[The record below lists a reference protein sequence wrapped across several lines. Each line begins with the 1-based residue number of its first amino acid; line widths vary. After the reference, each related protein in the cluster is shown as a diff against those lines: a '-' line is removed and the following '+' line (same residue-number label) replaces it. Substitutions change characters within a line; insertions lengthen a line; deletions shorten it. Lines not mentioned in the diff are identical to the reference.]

1 MDTKIVSWLLN
12 DCWGVSFKE
21 GLIEAFSKI
30 WISQS
35 DLKFKNK
42 KKEKQVRVS
51 STGCKWRLVQS
62 SLESKLSSLFSLLSL
77 NVIYGT

>member
-42 KKEKQVRVS
+42 KKKNRFECHLPVASEDLYKVP
-51 STGCKWRLVQS
+51 
-62 SLESKLSSLFSLLSL
+62 
-77 NVIYGT
+77 